1 MDFDPNVVKLTWK
14 ANKALWEANKALV
27 SLFMIWVARMVFAQL
42 WRYYGLAAFLDT
54 TNGQILALWQGVG
67 QLHFGMPGGFRG

>member
-27 SLFMIWVARMVFAQL
+27 SLFMIWVARMVFAEL
-42 WRYYGLAAFLDT
+42 WRY
-54 TNGQILALWQGVG
+54 
-67 QLHFGMPGGFRG
+67 FGGTMNHMNVSL